1 MEEITKEE
9 NKIIKEK
16 LKQIHLN
23 LDNISNIFQISNKIK
38 YKPLRT
44 YDETT
49 HKVYKYISIK
59 DIDIYLTPTT
69 RLEDINKKYKLA
81 KPLTEYLQ
89 ADNEEQIE
97 TYLEFLQM
105 IKRLD
110 ISKMKELEIEQ
121 KELKKHIPYEIKY
134 KNNFIWDIY
143 YSETEN
149 KYFMMFPTK
158 EDQVESLFYII
169 SKKIESEKN
178 NNIEKIYVP
187 INNMDPDYEYL
198 KRTELLDIENY
209 LWYFTENWPSIYEV
223 EDEDKNKTIY
233 IIGKTSVYEK
243 VQSLYKIRF
252 SNREEAQKEFK
263 LIKALFILESN
274 IEQEYKFQIALSQ
287 EEKINF
293 YYNHNEITYSV
304 LPEFIKTEIEKKRE
318 KIDKLTQEN
327 LFEKER
333 WLLLKETLQK
343 KSQEYL
349 IKEKQIVTFLECKKS
364 FFKKIN
370 YFFKGKK
377 KNRQEE
383 LIKNK
388 EINDDNKSVNITK
401 TEIAKKELYTIED
414 LLKIGIIFEE
424 KEKEYKEIQMDIKA
438 LENKKQNLENKIK
451 NATLYINEIESHKK
465 SIFDF
470 WKFTNK
476 DHLSLLNEGEENKN
490 SEQHPKIKKVF
501 SYEEDI
507 EEVGKKIDE
516 KQRTIF
522 KQKECDAIFAIYQN
536 VNIFNL
542 IRKQKKLKKDEKQ
555 IEKSLEENKK
565 QYKED
570 YDKIKEKDFDIFGS
584 VVEDKTKI
592 KTLKNN
598 KHREIEKDKYKVLD
612 IHLDTTIE
620 KYEDIIKHYEIL
632 LGQSYNNMVSPYD
645 ISVYQLGEEI
655 TQEDNWLIM
664 NIDPKKEILKAEGK
678 DNLILNRINIKE
690 EMPVI
695 FYSNI
700 MFFDNLNQ
708 TLPLGMDISTE
719 VLIDL
724 NKYEKKLV
732 SRKDFN
738 INIVENQFDTDI
750 KTIQVYEYDL
760 NIKEEK

>member
-565 QYKED
+565 QYEED